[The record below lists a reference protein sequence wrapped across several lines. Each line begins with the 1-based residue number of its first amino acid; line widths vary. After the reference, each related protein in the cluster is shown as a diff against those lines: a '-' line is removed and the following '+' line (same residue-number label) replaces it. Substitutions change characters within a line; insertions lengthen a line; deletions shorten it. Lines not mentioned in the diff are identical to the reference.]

1 MIMKILM
8 AARPA
13 YTQSGHLSL
22 NDDSFFFLMFS
33 NIFISSE
40 QETDK
45 FSTSSAS
52 TPPLHSSSSLCLS
65 VWDRLQDLNWIS
77 HCAHSHSGLPTHPC
91 AHQLTPVL
99 THPYLSSHVHIWI
112 HPLTAGLTSRLTHS
126 HPGSSIHTQ
135 SHLFTPMLTHS
146 HQGSSAHTRA
156 HFSSKVIG
164 QRIKHEMQARVL
176 LCTMPGPP
184 ITANPASGV
193 CNPTVFFPRLSQV
206 ASRWGA
212 GDTQH
217 HGLSMLIMFSVTN
230 SLKGQGDI
238 RSRWEPEF

>member
-33 NIFISSE
+33 NIFIASE

-45 FSTSSAS
+45 FSFHPSSPLLLFPLPFSLRQAARFKLNFTLCPLTLGFTHSPLCSS
-52 TPPLHSSSSLCLS
+52 THT
-65 VWDRLQDLNWIS
+65 
-77 HCAHSHSGLPTHPC
+77 CAHPPVPELTCPHLDSPTHSWAHTQAHPLTPRLIHSHPC
-91 AHQLTPVL
+91 SPIHTHAHPLTPV
-99 THPYLSSHVHIWI
+99 
-112 HPLTAGLTSRLTHS
+112 
-126 HPGSSIHTQ
+126 
-135 SHLFTPMLTHS
+135 LTHS
-146 HQGSSAHTRA
+146 HQGSSAHTWA

-193 CNPTVFFPRLSQV
+193 CNPIVFFPRLSQV

-212 GDTQH
+212 GGCSTSRAEHAH
-217 HGLSMLIMFSVTN
+217 HVLSD
-230 SLKGQGDI
+230 KQ
-238 RSRWEPEF
+238 P